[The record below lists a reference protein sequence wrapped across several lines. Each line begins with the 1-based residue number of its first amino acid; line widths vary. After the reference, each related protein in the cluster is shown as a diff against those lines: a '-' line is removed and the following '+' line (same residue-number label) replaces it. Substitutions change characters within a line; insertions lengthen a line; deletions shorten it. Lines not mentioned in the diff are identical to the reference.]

1 MIMKA
6 IVIAAIA
13 ISFFGAA
20 PAMAS
25 CYGKCQANRICK
37 SLVGAKNLKGSAYDA
52 EFEKCVK
59 DDANY
64 K

>member
-25 CYGKCQANRICK
+25 CYGKM
-37 SLVGAKNLKGSAYDA
+37 SG
-52 EFEKCVK
+52 
-59 DDANY
+59 
-64 K
+64 